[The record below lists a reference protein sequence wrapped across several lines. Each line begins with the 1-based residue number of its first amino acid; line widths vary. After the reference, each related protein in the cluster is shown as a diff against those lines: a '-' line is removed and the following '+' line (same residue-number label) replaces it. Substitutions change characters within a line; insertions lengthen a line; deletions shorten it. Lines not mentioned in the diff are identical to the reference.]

1 VSDDDAQLIRPDS
14 SQELQVE
21 GRAEVVR
28 REEGDKTIESR
39 KLQDKFVS
47 LPPTLQPADRRR
59 LEAEQQAQEGPQFR
73 PTHPAEIEF
82 PEVTFEVLR
91 VPEALA
97 LSPFE
102 RWAER
107 LTEIRAVTADIQL
120 QLEGKAPVRSAK
132 PKKKG

>member
-1 VSDDDAQLIRPDS
+1 MSNDDAKLIRPDT
-14 SQELQVE
+14 SQDLTVE
-21 GRAEVVR
+21 GRPEVVR

-59 LEAEQQAQEGPQFR
+59 LEQGEEEDQPPPPR
-73 PTHPAEIEF
+73 PIHPAEIEF

-97 LSPFE
+97 RSPYE
-102 RWAER
+102 RWAQR
-107 LTEIRAVTADIQL
+107 LTEIRAVSADIQR
-120 QLEGKAPVRSAK
+120 QLEGSAPLRALK